1 MKICTATLK
10 SVTPVSLSRLHD
22 TPKIEKE
29 RPDEYEARTWRE
41 KSRYDE
47 KGLAYIP
54 GIAFKMALDSAAK
67 FLSLQI
73 PGKGKATFTKHF
85 LSGVICADNMSLGVT
100 RDDMQSVTINANADG
115 VRGSGKR
122 VKRTFPIVPKW
133 AGELS
138 FYVLDDTIPKDVF
151 ERVLKESGRFI
162 GVGQYRPQQGG
173 TNGRFDVEKVVWSE
187 Q

>member
-1 MKICTATLK
+1 MKVCTATLK
-10 SVTPVSLSRLHD
+10 SITPVSLSRLHD
-22 TPKIEKE
+22 TPKMDKE
-29 RPDEYEARTWRE
+29 RPDEYEARTWKE

-47 KGLAYIP
+47 NGVAFVP
-54 GIAFKMALDSAAK
+54 GIAFKMALDSAAR
-67 FLSLQI
+67 FLSMQI

-85 LSGVICADNMSLGVT
+85 LSGVICADNMALGVK
-100 RDDMQSVTINANADG
+100 RDDMMSVTINANADG

-122 VKRTFPIVPKW
+122 VKRTFPIVPQWQGK
-133 AGELS
+133 LS

-151 ERVLKESGRFI
+151 EKVLSESGKFI

-173 TNGRFDVEKVVWSE
+173 TNGRFEVLKTEWSE